1 MKLSKQLLV
10 ISLLTLVIPWAGYL
24 HLQEIDEL
32 LRKSQSQ
39 VLMATAKAT
48 AARISSEPELVG
60 RFKNTNPNSHSS
72 FYAADLPQ
80 AIVVDGYD
88 EDWRPQNVFSYSFT
102 DIFGE
107 SENTV
112 DTTSAPTLS
121 VQLGV
126 RRRLI
131 PTFENRRYIHNTPL
145 QDTLYIV
152 AKVNKANIS
161 YHHPGKSD
169 ALNGDHLRL
178 RFTDKDGSEKN
189 VSIGASAPGQVQV
202 RQINSTDDKPSG
214 ALKNELT
221 EHRINGVWRETNS
234 GYQIELS
241 MPLQLALNGLS
252 LNAILPTLEHSGNDA
267 DAIEPTWAGNLHW
280 DSTPPMLNTQNPELK
295 QLLQV
300 FIGDAS
306 SLALSNQQAQLM
318 AIAAPQE
325 PADYTTGLHPFK
337 AWFYR
342 FILQTTQLRQR
353 DPSIVTG
360 TFNGHAIDQAILGTP
375 SAGWHQEGQQLWL
388 RVVTPIIPDSGS
400 REGQIVGLVIA
411 EQNNDNQA
419 RLMNSAVMN
428 LLLYASIVS
437 VLVGGGLLLYAS
449 WLSWRIRRLSQL
461 SSSAIDD
468 SGSLNETAVIQLEN
482 GFSDELGDLGR
493 NYAQLLWRLQGYTD
507 YLKTLSA
514 KLSHELRT
522 PLAIVK
528 TSLENLSE
536 QNGQEGKLSEQD
548 ATYVQRALAGSAR
561 LSSILNAMSAANQVE
576 SAINAADPEQFCL
589 ADLCQ
594 HMVTAYSD
602 TFTPQIFH
610 SSIISKAP
618 FFGSPEL
625 IVQLLDKLI
634 DNAVDFCGAEQA
646 IFIHL
651 SETASA
657 YQLTVENDGPLLP
670 TQMSQ
675 QIFDSLV
682 SIRAHKA
689 DNEVHLGL
697 GLHIVKL
704 ISEYHHGQL
713 QAHNRAD
720 HSGVVFQL
728 TLPKQAPFHA
738 SANRP

>member
-1 MKLSKQLLV
+1 MKLSKQLLI

-24 HLQEIDEL
+24 HLQEIDGL
-32 LRKSQSQ
+32 LRQSQSQ
-39 VLMATAKAT
+39 VLMATANAT
-48 AARISSEPELVG
+48 AARISSEAELVD
-60 RFKNTNPNSHSS
+60 RFKDSSPNNHSS
-72 FYAADLPQ
+72 FYAADLAQ

-88 EDWRPQNVFSYSFT
+88 EDWRPQNVFSYSFP
-102 DIFGE
+102 D
-107 SENTV
+107 TV
-112 DTTSAPTLS
+112 LGNVNAATSFLPNTLS

-131 PTFENRRYIHNTPL
+131 PTFQNRRYIHNSPL
-145 QDTLYIV
+145 QDTLYII
-152 AKVNKANIS
+152 AKVSKANIS

-169 ALNGDHLRL
+169 AINGDHLRL
-178 RFTDKDGSEKN
+178 RLTGKDGSEKN

-202 RQINSTDDKPSG
+202 RQISAINNQKLG
-214 ALKNELT
+214 ASKNELI
-221 EHRINGVWRETNS
+221 EHRISGVWRETSS

-241 MPLQLALNGLS
+241 MPLELALNGLS
-252 LNAILPTLEHSGNDA
+252 LNATLPSPEPSNSDGNPVPQA
-267 DAIEPTWAGNLHW
+267 WAGNLHW

-295 QLLQV
+295 ELLQV

-306 SLALSNQQAQLM
+306 SLALANQQAQLM
-318 AIAAPQE
+318 AIAAPFQSTK
-325 PADYTTGLHPFK
+325 YTSNLHPFK

-342 FILQTTQLRQR
+342 LLLQTTQLNPR

-360 TFNGHAIDQAILGTP
+360 KFNGQVIGQAILGIP
-375 SAGWHQEGQQLWL
+375 SASWHQEGQQLWL
-388 RVVTPIIPDSGS
+388 RVVTPIIPNAGP
-400 REGQIVGLVIA
+400 REGQVVGLVIA

-428 LLLYASIVS
+428 LLLYASVVS

-461 SSSAIDD
+461 SSSAIDE
-468 SGSLNETAVIQLEN
+468 SGSLNETAVMQLEN
-482 GFSDELGDLGR
+482 GFNDELGDLGR
-493 NYAQLLWRLQGYTD
+493 NYAQLLWRLQGYTG

-528 TSLENLSE
+528 TSLENLNE
-536 QNGQEGKLSEQD
+536 QNRPEENLSAQD
-548 ATYVQRALAGSAR
+548 ATYVQRALAGSER

-594 HMVTAYSD
+594 HMVKAYSD
-602 TFTPQIFH
+602 TFSPQLFH
-610 SSIISKAP
+610 SSIIPKAP

-634 DNAVDFCGAEQA
+634 DNAVDFCSAEQA
-646 IFIHL
+646 IYISL
-651 SETASA
+651 KETHNH
-657 YQLTVENDGPLLP
+657 YQLTIENDGPLLP

-720 HSGVVFQL
+720 HSGVVFLL